1 MNIESIDKL
10 KKEKNKL
17 ALASE
22 LLSKE
27 NYGKLMES
35 KGKTS
40 MLIPFCVLVDLA
52 ISSLL
57 LNGLFFNYLSYLK
70 SYLGSILYNTPLP
83 VMFNIEFWA
92 IIFTFV
98 ISASVPVAYFFITR
112 GPGKYWVKYKTWYKK
127 EDSTIEELNEIF
139 EN

>member
-40 MLIPFCVLVDLA
+40 MLIPLCVLADLA
-52 ISSLL
+52 ISSVL
-57 LNGLFFNYLSYLK
+57 LNGLFFNYLTYLK

-98 ISASVPVAYFFITR
+98 ISAPVLIAYYFITR
-112 GPGKYWVKYKTWYKK
+112 GPGKYWVKYKTWHKK

>member
-10 KKEKNKL
+10 KKEKDKL

-40 MLIPFCVLVDLA
+40 IFIPFCVLVGLA
-52 ISSLL
+52 ISSVL
-57 LNGLFFNYLSYLK
+57 LNGLFFNYLTYIK

-92 IIFTFV
+92 IIFTMI
-98 ISASVPVAYFFITR
+98 ISISVPLAYYFITR
-112 GPGKYWVKYKTWYKK
+112 GPGKYWVKYKTWHKK
-127 EDSTIEELNEIF
+127 EDSTIEELNEVF